1 MIEEKLPREIF
12 LLEIERFLGMI
23 EGRKQALGELLARG
37 SILPRSMPRVTSRVL
52 YSTKGFALMEIP
64 LHGIDTKEFPEF
76 YFLTVLRA
84 ILQISFRFLS
94 LNVY

>member
-64 LHGIDTKEFPEF
+64 LHGIDTKEF